1 MNERYIRRVAL
12 GPQLFPLNCPVK
24 LAAGALLEDTKQ
36 PRLVAQLKFSGTRST
51 VTVLT
56 VTLHCQGRADTDL
69 LFHYKALSAA
79 PGQAFGQHTA
89 IVLPEGT
96 TDFQVTVEEVVLKNG
111 TVWNLAQAQ
120 AQEQARLDAA
130 ALREA
135 QRRQAKQEAAEK
147 AAAVK
152 AAAEEKLAQKRAEA
166 QRKAEQKLAAQ
177 EARAAS
183 EIGTPAEKTGKGKVL
198 AVAAAVLVIAVIA
211 GVIFV
216 PKLMKGNQPVAADP
230 TPETTV
236 VPTSTPK
243 PTPKPTPT
251 PKPVNADFGETG
263 DITAVY
269 ITKDDHGY
277 YPLTHNSFS
286 SYLSDTGTICAWM
299 GKDLEDDVLTYLKN
313 SLSFAWIVGNGMHSG
328 ISGDGTPY
336 PQGNG
341 DIPGTVCVLAFEYS
355 DNRCFLTG
363 YFIGLPEQYDEDT
376 IRIDMTM
383 CNYDLTPLY
392 EQERAAFDANRDL
405 LYENYI
411 SPDSDFEALGAAY
424 YLQGYYTC
432 DSQQLEDD
440 DVQAYHLWQ
449 QVTSADHVDDFAMDI
464 RNLSDR
470 LSHDYS
476 RDRTMFF
483 LLLDKKYQPI
493 GITWQ

>member
-1 MNERYIRRVAL
+1 MSERYIRRVAL
-12 GPQLFPLNCPVK
+12 GPQQFPLNCPVK

-51 VTVLT
+51 VTALA

-79 PGQAFGQHTA
+79 PGQAFGQYTA

-111 TVWNLAQAQ
+111 AVWNRAQAQ

-243 PTPKPTPT
+243 PTPKPMPT
-251 PKPVNADFGETG
+251 PKPVNADLGETG

-269 ITKDDHGY
+269 ITKDDQGY
-277 YPLTHNSFS
+277 YPLTPDQFAP
-286 SYLSDTGTICAWM
+286 YLPDASTTCAWM
-299 GKDLEDDVLTYLKN
+299 GKALGDDVLTYLKN
-313 SLSFAWIVGNGMHSG
+313 SFSFAWLVGTYS
-328 ISGDGTPY
+328 ISGDGTLY

-392 EQERAAFDANRDL
+392 EQERADFDANHNF
-405 LYENYI
+405 LYETYI

-449 QVTSADHVDDFAMDI
+449 QVTSADVEDFARDI
-464 RNLSDR
+464 QNLSDR
-470 LSHDYS
+470 LSRDYG